1 MPDPFLGPSTSSS
14 PSLAHASSSS
24 RSALGSTAPQR
35 TSALT
40 SSVST
45 AQCAPPTARACPQC
59 TFLNSSNTDYCEIC
73 EATLSPSVSSVSQS
87 VCQVLPSSGM
97 ILPSKNCRF
106 DAKSGPI
113 RLHFEGEE
121 GIDAG
126 GLIRENFCIFFQEVQ
141 SPEKNLV
148 ISTPTGKLLPSNN
161 QFHTFSGMYQ
171 VLGNAIG
178 TALLNEVSVEIPL
191 HKAVIAVILKKTQE
205 EIYAQLHKN
214 DIDLSLQDFITEL
227 LEETDEDMFQQLL
240 SDESKPTHWLD
251 SCGWPAAK
259 AMKADKLISCLL
271 FCTGI
276 ENKHE
281 IALCLM
287 FHYTIGIR
295 MDAIDAMQK
304 GLLDCIPELHMVD
317 LEAFADLL
325 AIRPILAKDLKIMV
339 QEALQ
344 KLDRPAESEGY
355 RRTVSFISSFFT
367 DLDDTD
373 AHILAKFAT
382 GSPSFSSDQKLTIAV
397 NTLRPEEVS
406 PIANT
411 CQCSIMFPQGHTT
424 YASFKTTVLDR
435 MAQTGDYFGRF

>member
-1 MPDPFLGPSTSSS
+1 MNYLMT
-14 PSLAHASSSS
+14 
-24 RSALGSTAPQR
+24 T
-35 TSALT
+35 
-40 SSVST
+40 
-45 AQCAPPTARACPQC
+45 
-59 TFLNSSNTDYCEIC
+59 
-73 EATLSPSVSSVSQS
+73 
-87 VCQVLPSSGM
+87 LPSSRIAGLM
-97 ILPSKNCRF
+97 LRV
-106 DAKSGPI
+106 DI
-113 RLHFEGEE
+113 RVHFEGEE

-171 VLGNAIG
+171 VLGKAIG

-214 DIDLSLQDFITEL
+214 DIIDLSLQDFITEL

-259 AMKADKLISCLL
+259 AMKV
-271 FCTGI
+271 
-276 ENKHE
+276 ENKHD

-295 MDAIDAMQK
+295 RDAIDAMQK

-317 LEAFADLL
+317 LEAFADL
-325 AIRPILAKDLKIMV
+325 
-339 QEALQ
+339 
-344 KLDRPAESEGY
+344 
-355 RRTVSFISSFFT
+355 
-367 DLDDTD
+367 
-373 AHILAKFAT
+373 
-382 GSPSFSSDQKLTIAV
+382 
-397 NTLRPEEVS
+397 
-406 PIANT
+406 
-411 CQCSIMFPQGHTT
+411 
-424 YASFKTTVLDR
+424 
-435 MAQTGDYFGRF
+435 